1 MNRISRL
8 TTDITRADFALTH
21 QQQLLQ
27 LLTQHFPAKYRVLFA
42 TPEKKSND
50 VIEWYSAVSG
60 NPIALA
66 SLQGQ
71 EQQEIRRILDERL
84 NDIKTQT
91 ALLASQNRI
100 TDEERHLLDTA
111 STLPDSE
118 SVYVINGQPVITWWP
133 RTTPLPPPI
142 AQVTAGASVAA
153 AGAALADVP
162 AKTRNRWLRWL
173 LLFLFLLFL
182 ILLASWLKG
191 CFDPKAIPPVV
202 EEKPA
207 VVIPPKPEPTPEP
220 TPIPE
225 PVPEP
230 EPIPAPPPEPVPVP
244 TPEPKPVPK
253 PVPVKK
259 LTPLEACVQEELKKA
274 GVTEKTANAT
284 CENRL
289 ASKIKQMCPA
299 DRPPELA
306 PQVIIIFDASGSMAL
321 SMNLTDSDLDYI
333 ASTGQLFPGYDAEP
347 RRITV
352 ARNAATK
359 IISNIPSDM
368 KITTVVASDCGVV
381 KSSPTYGGNERT
393 KLLSYIKHIEPDS
406 GTPLAESIK
415 RASNLIKSNNRDTII
430 VLLSD
435 GLESCDEDPCA
446 AARTLKRAH
455 PRAII
460 NVVDILGTGAG
471 NCVANATGG
480 KVFTARNANEVSLM
494 TRKAI
499 EDYIPKNCK

>member
-1 MNRISRL
+1 M
-8 TTDITRADFALTH
+8 
-21 QQQLLQ
+21 
-27 LLTQHFPAKYRVLFA
+27 
-42 TPEKKSND
+42 
-50 VIEWYSAVSG
+50 
-60 NPIALA
+60 
-66 SLQGQ
+66 
-71 EQQEIRRILDERL
+71 
-84 NDIKTQT
+84 
-91 ALLASQNRI
+91 
-100 TDEERHLLDTA
+100 
-111 STLPDSE
+111 
-118 SVYVINGQPVITWWP
+118 
-133 RTTPLPPPI
+133 
-142 AQVTAGASVAA
+142 
-153 AGAALADVP
+153 
-162 AKTRNRWLRWL
+162 
-173 LLFLFLLFL
+173 
-182 ILLASWLKG
+182 
-191 CFDPKAIPPVV
+191 
-202 EEKPA
+202 
-207 VVIPPKPEPTPEP
+207 
-220 TPIPE
+220 
-225 PVPEP
+225 
-230 EPIPAPPPEPVPVP
+230 PVP

>member
-142 AQVTAGASVAA
+142 AQVTAGASAAA

-225 PVPEP
+225 PVP